1 MKQIPYFVHEGIVA
15 RMERVNRR
23 LMIVAVI
30 EGAAVVIGIVA
41 ALKKN
46 AD

>member
-30 EGAAVVIGIVA
+30 EGVAVVVGIIA

>member
-15 RMERVNRR
+15 RMERMNRR

-30 EGAAVVIGIVA
+30 EGTAVVVGIIA